1 MMANVNSHCGYS
13 HLRRTR
19 ITSEEPDMPTPE
31 RTTLAAIVDA
41 GRDLLEANGLDGLTM
56 QAVATRVGV
65 RAPSL
70 YKRVSN
76 RDALIALV
84 ADATLRDLGDV
95 AERAATA
102 AGADPGDRL
111 RALARALR
119 SFAHRRPVAF
129 RMVFA
134 PTSELRLDA
143 ESLRASSVAVVRA
156 ATDLAGEEH
165 GLDAARTFT
174 AWANGFVSMELAGA
188 FRLGGDVDRAF
199 DFGVE
204 ALVAAVTAT
213 ASRSRS

>member
-1 MMANVNSHCGYS
+1 
-13 HLRRTR
+13 
-19 ITSEEPDMPTPE
+19 MPTPD
-31 RTTLAAIVDA
+31 RTSLAAIVEA
-41 GRDLLEANGLDGLTM
+41 GRDLLELHGLEGLTM

-84 ADATLRDLGDV
+84 TDATLRDLGD
-95 AERAATA
+95 AADRAARD

-134 PTSELRLDA
+134 PTSDLHLDA
-143 ESLRASSVAVVRA
+143 DSLRASSVAVVGA
-156 ATDLAGEEH
+156 ASDLVGEEH
-165 GLDAARTFT
+165 ALDAARTFT
-174 AWANGFVSMELAGA
+174 AWANGFVSMELSGA

-204 ALVAAVTAT
+204 AIVAAVAAVSAVAT
-213 ASRSRS
+213 AETAPRT